1 MSVGLRRYL
10 LPLTMTVRRQPLRDS
25 QDFDEVD
32 MLFDLQLEEQQLRV
46 AARRVAA
53 NRKLDEVEYWRKRA
67 GWYDDDESMSEY
79 NNGIYNSYYSIDD
92 DNNLSEASSESL
104 SGEGGGINFNT
115 DIIKT
120 VGQVAG
126 ALLGVVLLFMLV
138 RAISRGSARRKKGGD
153 SGEKPRKRSGSRRR
167 STSRSRSK
175 SRPRSRSKRSGNGGT
190 GDDNYELMEEGKKES
205 SRPRSRSKARS
216 RSKSRSRPSSSR
228 REELV

>member
-1 MSVGLRRYL
+1 
-10 LPLTMTVRRQPLRDS
+10 
-25 QDFDEVD
+25 

-104 SGEGGGINFNT
+104 SGEGGGLNFNT

-126 ALLGVVLLFMLV
+126 ALLGVILLFMLV
-138 RAISRGSARRKKGGD
+138 RAISRGSARRKKSD
-153 SGEKPRKRSGSRRR
+153 TGEKPRKRSGSRRR